1 MAEICT
7 AEIGIEARHGQDYPI
22 GVLGLVGLSPYI
34 ILKSKVRKSGTGYV
48 YQINDTL
55 WEGSFFPRL
64 PDGKRKKFN
73 VYAKTREE
81 CEAELAKMIEQ
92 KKKEIAKLK
101 KKAKTA

>member
-1 MAEICT
+1 MKERGT
-7 AEIGIEARHGQDYPI
+7 SDEDENFE
-22 GVLGLVGLSPYI
+22 PYVPKI
-34 ILKSKVRKSGTGYV
+34 RKSGTGCV

>member
-1 MAEICT
+1 M
-7 AEIGIEARHGQDYPI
+7 
-22 GVLGLVGLSPYI
+22 VSPRVF
-34 ILKSKVRKSGTGYV
+34 LA
-48 YQINDTL
+48 
-55 WEGSFFPRL
+55 FPRL

-81 CEAELAKMIEQ
+81 CESELAKMIEQ

>member
-1 MAEICT
+1 M
-7 AEIGIEARHGQDYPI
+7 
-22 GVLGLVGLSPYI
+22 VSPRVF
-34 ILKSKVRKSGTGYV
+34 LA
-48 YQINDTL
+48 
-55 WEGSFFPRL
+55 FPRL

-81 CEAELAKMIEQ
+81 REAELAKMIEQ